1 MKLIITFSLLKEK
14 IRLDFVKIRLC
25 QNVMSENKDQHVL
38 LSITNV
44 TAICSLFIAKKL
56 LSFKTHPGKSSVVN
70 CLLHSRLIHK
80 FCCLFLS
87 YIQT

>member
-25 QNVMSENKDQHVL
+25 QNVTSENKDYVL

-56 LSFKTHPGKSSVVN
+56 LSFKTHPGKASVVN
-70 CLLHSRLIHK
+70 CLLPFSLIHTD
-80 FCCLFLS
+80 S
-87 YIQT
+87 T

>member
-25 QNVMSENKDQHVL
+25 QNVTSENKDYVL

-56 LSFKTHPGKSSVVN
+56 LSFKTHPGKASCQLFVAFS
-70 CLLHSRLIHK
+70 LIHTD
-80 FCCLFLS
+80 S
-87 YIQT
+87 T